1 MGKTGLEQNRH
12 ILFVILVIIALGGT
26 AMFYGQQKSSPP
38 EPLII
43 ITNSP
48 PTQTATI
55 APTPTATPAPVRV
68 YITGAIVKPD
78 VYFLPA
84 GSIVKDV
91 IKAAGGLTQAADLE
105 QFNQALELKDQQH
118 IHIPRLGEKNAP
130 PPVQDGAT
138 VEQTPPPNSATS
150 SPAKL
155 ININS
160 ASLEQLDTLPR
171 IGPTLAQNIVT
182 YRESHGGFKTIEEIK
197 EVSGIGESAFKQLK
211 TLITVE

>member
-1 MGKTGLEQNRH
+1 MEKSWLDSHRNTIFLA
-12 ILFVILVIIALGGT
+12 LIIITLAGT
-26 AMFYGQQKSSPP
+26 ASFYGQQKLPAT
-38 EPLII
+38 EPILI
-43 ITNSP
+43 ITNPSP
-48 PTQTATI
+48 TLTATL
-55 APTPTATPAPVRV
+55 APTSTATPAPVRI

-91 IKAAGGLTQAADLE
+91 IKAASGLTQEADLE

-138 VEQTPPPNSATS
+138 VEQTLPDSSATN
-150 SPAKL
+150 SPARL
-155 ININS
+155 VNINT

-182 YRESHGGFKTIEEIK
+182 YRESHGGFKNIEEIK

>member
-12 ILFVILVIIALGGT
+12 VLFVILIIIALGGT
-26 AMFYGQQKSSPP
+26 ALFYGQQKLSPP
-38 EPLII
+38 EPLLI
-43 ITNSP
+43 ITNPS
-48 PTQTATI
+48 PTQTATLI
-55 APTPTATPAPVRV
+55 ATPTATPAPVRV

-78 VYFLPA
+78 VYFLAA

-91 IKAAGGLTQAADLE
+91 IKAASGLTQEADIE

-118 IHIPRLGEKNAP
+118 IHIPRMGEKNAP
-130 PPVQDGAT
+130 PPVQDGVI
-138 VEQTPPPNSATS
+138 VESTPPANSTTH

-155 ININS
+155 INING

-171 IGPTLAQNIVT
+171 IGPTLAQNIIT